1 VTAEQVVAGFQL
13 ILGRPTVHHGEMEA
27 ALQLAGLPELVEHL
41 IKTAE
46 FRDRYVRLM
55 QLQAV
60 GETNAAPRK
69 RHAAIFLGDRV
80 LCWTHRGQPI
90 YLVPQDVDLTP
101 RILRDGAWE
110 MHVEETMLRFARP
123 GDTVIDLGAN
133 VGYYTI
139 ILAAAVAPRGKV
151 YAFEAHPDLVRLLR
165 ATIHFNGIGE
175 LIELHCC
182 AVGDR
187 PGTLS
192 LALSPDHYGSGNV
205 VPPGFVPT
213 YDEGYPTRI
222 EVPAATLDATLGE
235 RLGAVNL
242 MHMDIEGSEPFALR
256 GAQALL
262 ERSPG
267 VKIITEWSVGMMA
280 MRVDVVEYSRW
291 LAGLGFRFWLIDRDT
306 AALRPLEQTDLL
318 NLPHSDL
325 LLSRTDPG

>member
-1 VTAEQVVAGFQL
+1 MTAEQVIAGFQL
-13 ILGRPTVHHGEMEA
+13 ILRRPPVHDGEMEA
-27 ALQLAGLPELVEHL
+27 ARQLTGLPELVEHL
-41 IKTAE
+41 IRTAE

-55 QLQAV
+55 QMPAV
-60 GETNAAPRK
+60 GAGNAAPRE
-69 RHAAIFLGDRV
+69 RRAAIFLGDRV
-80 LCWTHRGQPI
+80 LCWTHRDQPI
-90 YLVPQDVDLTP
+90 YLAPQDVDLTP

-110 MHVEETMLRFARP
+110 MHVEKTMLHFARP

-139 ILAAAVAPRGKV
+139 ILAAAIAPRGKV

-165 ATIHFNGIGE
+165 ATIHFNGIGD

-192 LALSPDHYGSGNV
+192 LAVSPDHYGSGNL
-205 VPPGFVPT
+205 VPSGSIPG
-213 YDEGYPTRI
+213 YDEGYPIRI
-222 EVPAATLDATLGE
+222 EVPAVTLDATLGE
-235 RLGAVNL
+235 RIGTVDL

-262 ERSPG
+262 ERSTG
-267 VKIITEWSVGMMA
+267 IKIITEWSVGMMA
-280 MRVDVVEYSRW
+280 MRVDVAEYAGW
-291 LAGLGFRFWLIDRDT
+291 LAGMGFRFWLIDRDT
-306 AALRPLEQTDLL
+306 AELSPLERSALL
-318 NLPHSDL
+318 NLPHNDL